1 MLPAQNTASSLYLG
15 WSQLGSEGE
24 QTVPASGV
32 DLLEVAG
39 EAHGALG
46 GTPVPS
52 PGSAVTWLWSELPQS
67 AGTSLGRAPVGTG
80 TDVPRP
86 HHDLW
91 QGRADLKPPQP
102 WGQSWLLATAV
113 CFVWQIPPCPLCF
126 SPGIPVAALSVED
139 TSAPMHVFF
148 LSLFLWLF
156 ILHHGGAGAWLHS

>member
-1 MLPAQNTASSLYLG
+1 M
-15 WSQLGSEGE
+15 
-24 QTVPASGV
+24 
-32 DLLEVAG
+32 
-39 EAHGALG
+39 
-46 GTPVPS
+46 
-52 PGSAVTWLWSELPQS
+52 
-67 AGTSLGRAPVGTG
+67 GTG

-86 HHDLW
+86 HHGLW

-113 CFVWQIPPCPLCF
+113 CFFWQIPPCPLCF

>member
-1 MLPAQNTASSLYLG
+1 M
-15 WSQLGSEGE
+15 
-24 QTVPASGV
+24 
-32 DLLEVAG
+32 
-39 EAHGALG
+39 
-46 GTPVPS
+46 
-52 PGSAVTWLWSELPQS
+52 
-67 AGTSLGRAPVGTG
+67 GTG

-102 WGQSWLLATAV
+102 WGQSWLLVTAV

-156 ILHHGGAGAWLHS
+156 ILHHGGTGAWLHS